1 MLVAA
6 PVPAVTVLL
15 VCSPDD
21 ADAGDD
27 AGDIDEVG
35 VGDDVAFVVASARIR
50 LIGSSTTTHMHTAAP
65 KLMAARPKYE
75 MKKLDSD
82 QWKGLEKNPNRAD
95 A

>member
-6 PVPAVTVLL
+6 AVLVVTVLL

-21 ADAGDD
+21 ADDDDDCDD

-35 VGDDVAFVVASARIR
+35 VAVAFAVASARIR

-75 MKKLDSD
+75 TKKPDSD
-82 QWKGLEKNPNRAD
+82 Q
-95 A
+95 